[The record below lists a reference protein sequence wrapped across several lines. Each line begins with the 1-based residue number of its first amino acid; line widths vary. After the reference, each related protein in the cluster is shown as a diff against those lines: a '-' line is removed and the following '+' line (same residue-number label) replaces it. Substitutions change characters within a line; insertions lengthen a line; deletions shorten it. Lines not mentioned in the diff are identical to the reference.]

1 MKIRKIINGFLG
13 LFLLQGAVL
22 TPLVANEGGALG
34 KVNIDVCD
42 KASLQRGAG
51 LYANYC
57 AGCHSLQYVRF
68 SDLAKDIFIDDK
80 GKVLETLVNS
90 NLNFTSEKVTDP
102 YLTSLSK
109 KDGQTWFGVAP
120 PDLSLVARSR
130 GKNWIYSYLQSF
142 YVDPKKP
149 WGVNNSV
156 FPDVAMPHVL
166 VGLQGTQKAVFKKVS
181 ITDDQGNTFEKQVV
195 DHLELETSGSMN
207 KAEYDQAVKDI
218 VNFLAYVAEP
228 HKQEREKL
236 GVWVLLFLIVFTF
249 FAYLLKREYWKD
261 VH

>member
-13 LFLLQGAVL
+13 LFLLVHASSSVLASEGASL
-22 TPLVANEGGALG
+22 KKANVDL
-34 KVNIDVCD
+34 CD

-68 SDLAKDIFIDDK
+68 NDLAKDLFVDDK
-80 GKVLETLVNS
+80 GKVLEKLVNDQ
-90 NLNFTSEKVTDP
+90 LNFTGGKVTDP

-109 KDGQTWFGVAP
+109 KDGQAWFGVSP

-130 GKNWIYSYLQSF
+130 GKNWIYSYLHSF
-142 YVDPKKP
+142 YTDPKKP
-149 WGVNNSV
+149 WGVNNVV

-166 VGLQGTQKAVFKKVS
+166 SGLQGAQKAVFKTVS

-195 DHLELETSGSMN
+195 DHLEMEIPGSMN
-207 KAEYDQAVKDI
+207 KAEYDQAVTDL

-236 GVWVLLFLIVFTF
+236 GVWVLLFLVVFTF